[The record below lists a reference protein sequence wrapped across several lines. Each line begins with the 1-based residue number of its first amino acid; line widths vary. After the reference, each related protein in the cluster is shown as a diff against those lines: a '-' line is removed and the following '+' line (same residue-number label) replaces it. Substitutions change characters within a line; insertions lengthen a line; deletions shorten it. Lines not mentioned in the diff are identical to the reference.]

1 VAAQVGGA
9 AGPLLAVHDVSA
21 GGLAVALAEMAAASD
36 AGCQVELSDAASL
49 FGEAPSRFVVASD
62 DPDALGALA
71 AAAGVEATVLGR
83 AGGGRLTLGQL
94 VDLPL
99 DSVQAAYQGTLQ
111 RALGET

>member
-1 VAAQVGGA
+1 
-9 AGPLLAVHDVSA
+9 
-21 GGLAVALAEMAAASD
+21 
-36 AGCQVELSDAASL
+36 VELSDAASL
-49 FGEAPSRFVVASD
+49 FGESPSRFVVATG

-83 AGGGRLTLGQL
+83 AGGGRLTLGPL

-99 DSVQAAYQGTLQ
+99 DSVRDAYQGTLQ